1 MMNLRKKNVIKVL
14 FVALMVLFVGG
25 VFGGADVY
33 AAGPQMHNG
42 GEGDPGDGFDIVSG
56 GGGSNSD
63 EQGNNDIWEQIN
75 ERYQN
80 ANQSVFV
87 LNPFEQNFV
96 MYPTFEN
103 GKIIWVFSSFSLER
117 GGK

>member
-14 FVALMVLFVGG
+14 FVVLMVLFVGG

-33 AAGPQMHNG
+33 AMREMEIEV
-42 GEGDPGDGFDIVSG
+42 EGDPGDANDIDNGSG

-75 ERYQN
+75 EPYQN

-87 LNPFEQNFV
+87 LSPYDQNFV

-103 GKIIWVFSSFSLER
+103 GKIIWVFSS
-117 GGK
+117 